1 MSPWIGAM
9 RPRTLPLALA
19 TIVLGTLL
27 AADRGFFDATL
38 LVLTALTATAYQILS
53 NLSNDLGDALRGA
66 DDRRAEGA
74 EKRAVA
80 SGLITA
86 SSMRRAVGIATL
98 VALLLTAAT
107 SWLGTRGLSPSFFIL
122 FILLGLAAIA
132 SARGYTLGRFA
143 YGYRGLGDLFVLFFF
158 GPVGVAGSFFLQ
170 TQSWD
175 WLMLLP
181 GLSVGLFAAGVLNLN
196 NMRDIET
203 DRAAGKNTLAGKMG
217 LSMAR
222 LYQLLLLFQGW
233 LAATLFVLVQAPVTC
248 SRSFLF
254 AATLPLMAET
264 AWKGWKAKT
273 PAEFDK
279 LLKPLAL
286 QTVLFALLMGI
297 GLLIDANECSKPLF

>member
-86 SSMRRAVGIATL
+86 SSMRRAVDIATL

-107 SWLGTRGLSPSFFIL
+107 SWMGTRGLSPAFFIL
-122 FILLGLAAIA
+122 FVLLGIAAIA

-158 GPVGVAGSFFLQ
+158 GPVGVAGSFFMQ

-273 PAEFDK
+273 PVEFDK

>member
-1 MSPWIGAM
+1 
-9 RPRTLPLALA
+9 
-19 TIVLGTLL
+19 
-27 AADRGFFDATL
+27 
-38 LVLTALTATAYQILS
+38 
-53 NLSNDLGDALRGA
+53 
-66 DDRRAEGA
+66 
-74 EKRAVA
+74 
-80 SGLITA
+80 
-86 SSMRRAVGIATL
+86 MRRAVSIATL
-98 VALLLTAAT
+98 AALLLTAAT
-107 SWLGTRGLSPSFFIL
+107 SWLGTRGLSPAFFIL
-122 FILLGLAAIA
+122 FMLLGLAAIL

-203 DRAAGKNTLAGKMG
+203 DRAAGKKTLAGQMG
-217 LSMAR
+217 LAMAK

-233 LAATLFVLVQAPVTC
+233 LAATLFVFMQAPVTC

-264 AWKGWKAKT
+264 AWKGWKARS

-279 LLKPLAL
+279 LVKPLAL

>member
-80 SGLITA
+80 SGLLTA

>member
-80 SGLITA
+80 SGLLTA

-273 PAEFDK
+273 PVEFDK

>member
-19 TIVLGTLL
+19 TILLGTLL

-86 SSMRRAVGIATL
+86 SSMRRAVDIATL

-107 SWLGTRGLSPSFFIL
+107 SWMGTRGLSPAFFIL
-122 FILLGLAAIA
+122 FVLLGIAAIA

-273 PAEFDK
+273 PVEFDK

-297 GLLIDANECSKPLF
+297 GLLIDSNECSKPLF

>member
-19 TIVLGTLL
+19 TILLGTLL

-297 GLLIDANECSKPLF
+297 GLLIDSNECSKPLF

>member
-19 TIVLGTLL
+19 TILLGTLL

-86 SSMRRAVGIATL
+86 SSMRRAVDIATL

>member
-107 SWLGTRGLSPSFFIL
+107 SWLGTRGLSPAFFIL
-122 FILLGLAAIA
+122 FVLLGLAAIA

>member
-19 TIVLGTLL
+19 TILLGTLL

-86 SSMRRAVGIATL
+86 SSMRRAVDIATL

-107 SWLGTRGLSPSFFIL
+107 SWMGTRGLSPAFFIL
-122 FILLGLAAIA
+122 FVLLGIAAIA

-273 PAEFDK
+273 PVEFDK

>member
-19 TIVLGTLL
+19 TILLGTLL

-86 SSMRRAVGIATL
+86 SSMRRAVDIATL

-107 SWLGTRGLSPSFFIL
+107 SWMGTRGLSPAFFIL
-122 FILLGLAAIA
+122 FVLLGIAAIA

-158 GPVGVAGSFFLQ
+158 GPVGVAGSFFMQ

-297 GLLIDANECSKPLF
+297 GLLIDSNECSKPLF

>member
-19 TIVLGTLL
+19 TILLGTLL

-107 SWLGTRGLSPSFFIL
+107 SWLGTRGLSPAFFIL
-122 FILLGLAAIA
+122 FVLLGIAAIL
-132 SARGYTLGRFA
+132 SARGYTLGRYA

>member
-98 VALLLTAAT
+98 VALLLTAAA
-107 SWLGTRGLSPSFFIL
+107 SWMGTRGLSPAFFIL
-122 FILLGLAAIA
+122 FVLLGIAAIA

>member
-19 TIVLGTLL
+19 TILLGTLL

-86 SSMRRAVGIATL
+86 SSMRRAVDIATL

-107 SWLGTRGLSPSFFIL
+107 SWLGTRGLSPAFFIL
-122 FILLGLAAIA
+122 FVLLGIAAIA

>member
-107 SWLGTRGLSPSFFIL
+107 SWLGTRGLSPAFFIL
-122 FILLGLAAIA
+122 FVLLGLAAIA

-297 GLLIDANECSKPLF
+297 GLLIDSNECSKPLF

>member
-19 TIVLGTLL
+19 TILLGTLL

-107 SWLGTRGLSPSFFIL
+107 SWMGTRGLSPAFFIL
-122 FILLGLAAIA
+122 FVLLGIAAIL
-132 SARGYTLGRFA
+132 SARGYTLGRYA

-264 AWKGWKAKT
+264 AWKGWKARS

>member
-1 MSPWIGAM
+1 MSPWIGAL

-53 NLSNDLGDALRGA
+53 NLSNDLGDGLRGA

-74 EKRAVA
+74 EQRAVA

-86 SSMRRAVGIATL
+86 SSMRRAVGIGTL

-107 SWLGTRGLSPSFFIL
+107 SWLGTRGLSPAFFIL
-122 FILLGLAAIA
+122 FMLLGLAAIL

-203 DRAAGKNTLAGKMG
+203 DRAAGKKTLAGQMG
-217 LSMAR
+217 LAMAKF
-222 LYQLLLLFQGW
+222 YQLLLISQGW
-233 LAATLFVLVQAPVTC
+233 AAATLFVFVQAPVTC

-264 AWKGWKAKT
+264 AWKGWKARS

-286 QTVLFALLMGI
+286 QTVLFALLMGV

>member
-19 TIVLGTLL
+19 TILLGTLL

-107 SWLGTRGLSPSFFIL
+107 SWMGTRGLSPAFFIL
-122 FILLGLAAIA
+122 FVLLGIAAIA

>member
-1 MSPWIGAM
+1 
-9 RPRTLPLALA
+9 LA

-53 NLSNDLGDALRGA
+53 NLSNDLGDGLRGA

-74 EKRAVA
+74 EQRAVA

-86 SSMRRAVGIATL
+86 SSMRRAVSMATL

-107 SWLGTRGLSPSFFIL
+107 SWIGTRGISPAFFIL
-122 FILLGLAAIA
+122 FMLLGLAAIL

-143 YGYRGLGDLFVLFFF
+143 YGYHGLGDLFVLFFF

-203 DRAAGKNTLAGKMG
+203 DRAAGKKTLAGKMG
-217 LSMAR
+217 LAMAK
-222 LYQLLLLFQGW
+222 LYQLLLLVQGW
-233 LAATLFVLVQAPVTC
+233 VAATLFVFVQTPVTC

-264 AWKGWKAKT
+264 AWKGWKARS

>member
-19 TIVLGTLL
+19 TILLGTLL

-107 SWLGTRGLSPSFFIL
+107 SWMGTRGLSPAFFIL
-122 FILLGLAAIA
+122 FVLLGIAAIA

-158 GPVGVAGSFFLQ
+158 GPVGVAGSFFMQ

>member
-19 TIVLGTLL
+19 TILLGTLL

-158 GPVGVAGSFFLQ
+158 GPVGVAGSFFMQ

>member
-158 GPVGVAGSFFLQ
+158 GPVGVAGSFFMQ

>member
-98 VALLLTAAT
+98 VALLLTAAA
-107 SWLGTRGLSPSFFIL
+107 SWMGTRGLSPAFFIL
-122 FILLGLAAIA
+122 FVLLGIAAIA

-233 LAATLFVLVQAPVTC
+233 LAAIFFVLLQAPVTC

-273 PAEFDK
+273 PAEFDR

>member
-19 TIVLGTLL
+19 TILLGTLL

-86 SSMRRAVGIATL
+86 SSMRRAVDIATL

-107 SWLGTRGLSPSFFIL
+107 SWMGTRGLSPAFFIL
-122 FILLGLAAIA
+122 FVLLGIAAIA

-158 GPVGVAGSFFLQ
+158 GPVGVAGSFFMQ

-273 PAEFDK
+273 PVEFDK

>member
-19 TIVLGTLL
+19 TILLGTLL

-86 SSMRRAVGIATL
+86 SSMRRAVDIATL

-107 SWLGTRGLSPSFFIL
+107 SWMGTRGLSPAFFIL
-122 FILLGLAAIA
+122 FVLLGIAAIA

-158 GPVGVAGSFFLQ
+158 GPVGVAGSFFMQ

>member
-19 TIVLGTLL
+19 TILLGTLL

-107 SWLGTRGLSPSFFIL
+107 SWLGTRGRSPSFFIL

-273 PAEFDK
+273 PVEFDK

>member
-19 TIVLGTLL
+19 TIELGTLL

-98 VALLLTAAT
+98 VALLLTAAA
-107 SWLGTRGLSPSFFIL
+107 SWMGTRGLSPAFFIL
-122 FILLGLAAIA
+122 FVLLGIAAIA

-273 PAEFDK
+273 PAEFDR

>member
-86 SSMRRAVGIATL
+86 SSMRRAVDIATL

-107 SWLGTRGLSPSFFIL
+107 SWMGTRGLSPAFFIL
-122 FILLGLAAIA
+122 FVLLGIAAIA

-273 PAEFDK
+273 PVEFDK

>member
-1 MSPWIGAM
+1 
-9 RPRTLPLALA
+9 LA

-53 NLSNDLGDALRGA
+53 NLSNDLGDGLRGA

-74 EKRAVA
+74 EQRAVA

-86 SSMRRAVGIATL
+86 SSMRRAVGIGTL

-107 SWLGTRGLSPSFFIL
+107 SWLGTRGLSPAFFIL
-122 FILLGLAAIA
+122 FMLLGLAAIL

-203 DRAAGKNTLAGKMG
+203 DRAAGKKTLAGQMG
-217 LSMAR
+217 LAMAKF
-222 LYQLLLLFQGW
+222 YQLLLISQGW
-233 LAATLFVLVQAPVTC
+233 LAATLFVFMQAPVTC

-264 AWKGWKAKT
+264 AWKGWKARS

-286 QTVLFALLMGI
+286 QTVLFALLMGV

>member
-86 SSMRRAVGIATL
+86 SSMRRAVVIATL
-98 VALLLTAAT
+98 VALLLTAAA
-107 SWLGTRGLSPSFFIL
+107 SWMGTRGLSPAFFIL
-122 FILLGLAAIA
+122 FVLLGIAAIA

>member
-80 SGLITA
+80 SGLLTA

-98 VALLLTAAT
+98 VALLLTAAA
-107 SWLGTRGLSPSFFIL
+107 SWMGTRGLSPAFFIL
-122 FILLGLAAIA
+122 FVLLGIAAIA

-233 LAATLFVLVQAPVTC
+233 LAAIFFVLLQAPVTC

-273 PAEFDK
+273 PAEFDR

>member
-1 MSPWIGAM
+1 MSPWIGAL

-53 NLSNDLGDALRGA
+53 NLSNDLGDGLRGA

-74 EKRAVA
+74 EQRAVA

-86 SSMRRAVGIATL
+86 SSMRRAVSIATL
-98 VALLLTAAT
+98 VSLLLTAAT
-107 SWLGTRGLSPSFFIL
+107 SWMGTRGLSPAFFIL
-122 FILLGLAAIA
+122 FMLLGFAAIL

-217 LSMAR
+217 LSMAK

-233 LAATLFVLVQAPVTC
+233 LAATLFIFVQAPVTC

-264 AWKGWKAKT
+264 AWKGWKAHS

>member
-1 MSPWIGAM
+1 MSPWIGAL

-53 NLSNDLGDALRGA
+53 NLSNDLGDGLRGA

-74 EKRAVA
+74 EQRAVA

-86 SSMRRAVGIATL
+86 SSMLRAVSIATL

-107 SWLGTRGLSPSFFIL
+107 SWLGTRGLSPAFFIL
-122 FILLGLAAIA
+122 FMLLGFAAIL

-217 LSMAR
+217 LSMAK

-233 LAATLFVLVQAPVTC
+233 LAATLFVFLQAPVTC

-264 AWKGWKAKT
+264 AWKGWKARS

>member
-86 SSMRRAVGIATL
+86 SSMRRAVDIATL

-158 GPVGVAGSFFLQ
+158 GPVGVAGSFFMQ

>member
-9 RPRTLPLALA
+9 RPRTLPLAWA

-203 DRAAGKNTLAGKMG
+203 DRAAGKNTLSGKMG
-217 LSMAR
+217 LSMAK

-233 LAATLFVLVQAPVTC
+233 LAAILFVLVQAPVTC

-273 PAEFDK
+273 PVEFDK

-297 GLLIDANECSKPLF
+297 GLLIDSNECSKPLF

>member
-122 FILLGLAAIA
+122 FILLGLATIA

-158 GPVGVAGSFFLQ
+158 GPVGVAGSVFLQ

>member
-1 MSPWIGAM
+1 MSPWIGAL

-53 NLSNDLGDALRGA
+53 NLSNDLGDGLRGA

-86 SSMRRAVGIATL
+86 SSMRIAVGIATL

-107 SWLGTRGLSPSFFIL
+107 SWMGTRGLSPAFFIL
-122 FILLGLAAIA
+122 FVLLGIAAIL

-264 AWKGWKAKT
+264 AWKGWKARS

-297 GLLIDANECSKPLF
+297 GLLIDSNECSKPLF

>member
-80 SGLITA
+80 SGLLTA
-86 SSMRRAVGIATL
+86 SSMRIAVGIATL

-107 SWLGTRGLSPSFFIL
+107 SWLGTRGLSPAFFIL
-122 FILLGLAAIA
+122 FVLLGIAAIL

>member
-98 VALLLTAAT
+98 VALLLTAAA
-107 SWLGTRGLSPSFFIL
+107 SWMGTRGLSPAFFIL
-122 FILLGLAAIA
+122 FVLLGIAAIA

-233 LAATLFVLVQAPVTC
+233 LAAIFFVLLQAPVTC

>member
-217 LSMAR
+217 LSMAK

-233 LAATLFVLVQAPVTC
+233 LAAILFVLVQAPVTC

>member
-132 SARGYTLGRFA
+132 SARGYTLGRYA

-158 GPVGVAGSFFLQ
+158 GPVGVAGSFFMQ